1 MFLDENMSS
10 LNKERK
16 KSMDKF
22 RTYQLFLDTL
32 LLNKVFEKE
41 LQNLEKNKLQFQI
54 NDIFI
59 QILMIQTERQVPTYS
74 DRQTKGIEM

>member
-1 MFLDENMSS
+1 
-10 LNKERK
+10 
-16 KSMDKF
+16 MDKF

-32 LLNKVFEKE
+32 LLNKVFEKD

>member
-74 DRQTKGIEM
+74 DRQTEGIEM